1 MHPSADSGSSE
12 TNNQWFH
19 TRAIPGLNKALYVNY
34 LLPLALKR
42 LAWAPPG
49 CGCPGGY
56 PQLVASLK
64 EGQSE
69 SGPLS
74 AFPGEQKKVTNNNPH
89 LGISPD
95 KRPEVLGKSL
105 TPVTEVKLH

>member
-1 MHPSADSGSSE
+1 MHPSAASGSSE
-12 TNNQWFH
+12 TSNQWFH
-19 TRAIPGLNKALYVNY
+19 TRAIPGLNKALYMNY

-42 LAWAPPG
+42 LAWATPG
-49 CGCPGGY
+49 WVCPGGY
-56 PQLVASLK
+56 AQLVASLK
-64 EGQSE
+64 ERQSE

-74 AFPGEQKKVTNNNPH
+74 AFPGEQKKVTNNNPP
-89 LGISPD
+89 LGISLD